1 MTGRRLFGILTGRT
15 ALVAILLLWLFPVY
29 WLVLTAFKLKVD
41 IESPDPIWFVTP
53 VLDNFIWLQQNF
65 AFDPLKH
72 SLIVVFLSVIIA
84 TLLGAPMAYALAR
97 FPFKRRDDVEFWVIS
112 TRMLPPEALII
123 PYYVIMIHIH
133 LINTVTGLTII
144 YTAINLP
151 VIVWILL
158 AFYRMMPASTEEAA
172 RIDGCS
178 LWSAYFRIV
187 IPMSASSIVAAAL
200 IIWIMTWNEFFFS
213 FVLTSSNT
221 TLPVEVASFLANGF
235 NPQYGPMAAAGLVL
249 TIPPLLIAF
258 FGRHYLI
265 RGIQGL
271 AGGEAR

>member
-1 MTGRRLFGILTGRT
+1 MSARRLVGTYTGRV
-15 ALVAILLLWLFPVY
+15 ALAAVLLLWLFPVY

-41 IESPDPIWFVTP
+41 IQSTDPIWIVAP

-65 AFDPLKH
+65 TFDPLKH
-72 SLIVVFLSVIIA
+72 SLVVVFLSVGIA

-97 FPFKRRDDVEFWVIS
+97 FPFKQRDDVEFWVIS

-123 PYYVIMIHIH
+123 PYYVIMIHI
-133 LINTVTGLTII
+133 NTITGLTII
-144 YTAINLP
+144 YSAMNLP

-158 AFYRMMPASTEEAA
+158 AFYRMMPAATEEAA

-235 NPQYGPMAAAGLVL
+235 NPQYGPMAAAGLIL

-258 FGRHYLI
+258 FGRQYLI

>member
-1 MTGRRLFGILTGRT
+1 MSARRLVGICTGRV
-15 ALVAILLLWLFPVY
+15 ALAVMLLLWLFPVY

-41 IESPDPIWFVTP
+41 IQSADPIWIVKP

-65 AFDPLKH
+65 AFEPLQH
-72 SLIVVFLSVIIA
+72 SLIVVFSSVGIA

-97 FPFKRRDDVEFWVIS
+97 FPFKQRDDVEFWVIS

-133 LINTVTGLTII
+133 LINTLAGLTII
-144 YTAINLP
+144 YAAINLP
-151 VIVWILL
+151 VVVWILL
-158 AFYRMMPASTEEAA
+158 AFYRMMPAATEEAA

-178 LWSAYFRIV
+178 LWSAYFLIV

-235 NPQYGPMAAAGLVL
+235 NPQYGPMAAAGLIL
-249 TIPPLLIAF
+249 TLPPLLIAF
-258 FGRHYLI
+258 LGRKYLI

-271 AGGEAR
+271 AGGEAL